1 MTDGVSSREV
11 HALRSLHDLITTVH
25 SVQDLE
31 EVLQTVAAGVVDVL
45 GFQVA
50 VISCLDNQDDLVVL
64 AAAGDDDACR
74 AMRGSRAP
82 LQEFVDEFELAD
94 AWGSLRFLPHDRLP
108 EDASSGWVPD
118 VEPLDV
124 PDAWHPLDTL
134 YALLHGPTGELLGVL
149 NVDLPV
155 DGRRPGPLTRQVLEM
170 YAVQAGLAIHHA
182 QERDRLQER
191 VRLSNA
197 TRTVVETAGREPDL
211 ERALRL
217 SCRPLAKGFSCD
229 WLALE
234 IFPPRDVDTSGGR
247 SSVISGPGQRVLHPA
262 DLLDRLGPYAPGEGD
277 SSDNEVGLRLR
288 HLAARMA
295 RACWP
300 VGRTSVF
307 AEIGD
312 TTDGLLDESE
322 RAALAGPMAALGGA
336 NVMLAPLGAGR
347 DCLGYLVMGR
357 ADPAAVWSE
366 AESRAALEV
375 GREVG
380 RAVEAARVHQR
391 ERGLIA
397 ELQELDRYKGE
408 MIATITHELKTPLT
422 AIIGHGELLQETVA
436 GLPHVGAINRNARR
450 LVDLVDDM
458 LLLTTIKDPHRPF
471 EPRAVDLGALVLE
484 ECEMIGLQAAQR
496 EVTLELSR
504 VQGDVLVPGDSY
516 ELARL
521 VANIV
526 GNAVKYTPPGGTVK
540 LDVSRLGDRVTF
552 TCSDT
557 GIGIADTDLATLFD
571 EFDRSS
577 NPIAQAM
584 PGSGLGLAIVRRI
597 AERHAA
603 TVDVTS
609 ELGFGST
616 FELTLPSFP
625 DAVEPP
631 ASEKAGRGVG
641 TTPYATGMSGR

>member
-1 MTDGVSSREV
+1 MTVGVTSREV

-50 VISCLDNQDDLVVL
+50 VISCLDSQGDLVVL
-64 AAAGDDDACR
+64 AAAGDEDACR

-94 AWGSLRFLPHDRLP
+94 TWGSLRFLPHDRLP

-118 VEPLDV
+118 VQPLDV

-155 DGRRPGPLTRQVLEM
+155 DGRRPGPLSRQILEM

-182 QERDRLQER
+182 QERGRLRER
-191 VRLSNA
+191 IRLSNA
-197 TRTVVETAGREPDL
+197 TRTVVETTGREPDL
-211 ERALRL
+211 ERALQR
-217 SCRPLAKGFSCD
+217 SCRPLARGFNCD
-229 WLALE
+229 WLVLE
-234 IFPPRDVDTSGGR
+234 VFPTQDGSNGSVTSTAAR
-247 SSVISGPGQRVLHPA
+247 GQRVLYPA
-262 DLLDRLGPYAPGEGD
+262 DLLDRLGLDRPADPD
-277 SSDNEVGLRLR
+277 PRLDDVAVRLR
-288 HLAARMA
+288 RLAARVA
-295 RACWP
+295 RGCWP
-300 VGRTSVF
+300 VSRTSVV
-307 AEIGD
+307 AEVGD
-312 TTDGLLDESE
+312 TTKGLLDQAE
-322 RAALAGPMAALGGA
+322 RAALAGPLAALGTA
-336 NVMLAPLGAGR
+336 SVMLAPLGAGR
-347 DCLGYLVMGR
+347 ECLGYLVMGR
-357 ADPAAVWSE
+357 AEPTAVWSE

-391 ERGLIA
+391 ERDLII

-422 AIIGHGELLQETVA
+422 AIIGHGELLHETVA

-458 LLLTTIKDPHRPF
+458 LLLTTVKDPHRPF

-484 ECEMIGLQAAQR
+484 ECEMIGLQALQR
-496 EVTLELSR
+496 EVTLDLSGVR
-504 VQGDVLVPGDSY
+504 PDVLVPGDSY

-526 GNAVKYTPPGGTVK
+526 GNAVKYTEPGGTVA
-540 LDVSRLGDRVTF
+540 LDVGHRGDHVLF
-552 TCSDT
+552 SCADS
-557 GIGIADTDLATLFD
+557 GIGIAEADLATLFD

-577 NPIAQAM
+577 NPAAHAL

-597 AERHAA
+597 ADRHHGR
-603 TVDVTS
+603 VVVES
-609 ELGFGST
+609 ELGLGST
-616 FELTLPSFP
+616 FRVTLPP
-625 DAVEPP
+625 LVRGPEEPP
-631 ASEKAGRGVG
+631 TSEKAVIS
-641 TTPYATGMSGR
+641 PYASGMSGRSSG